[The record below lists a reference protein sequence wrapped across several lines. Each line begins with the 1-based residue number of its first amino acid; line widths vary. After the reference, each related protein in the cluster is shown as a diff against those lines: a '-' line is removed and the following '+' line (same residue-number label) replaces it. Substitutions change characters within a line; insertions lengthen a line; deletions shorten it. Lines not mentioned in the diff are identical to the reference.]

1 MSHLRSAYFGSVAKS
16 FNKYM
21 FKILTIFIRF
31 TTASRTS
38 SIKDMRNNS
47 DSSKRRVEC
56 DRSFWTRSFGK
67 TLKTSASILRID
79 ASTSK
84 KQGKIIA
91 SGKRVLNDVRSRN
104 SIFHPAMTTNFVPDQ
119 LEDSTH
125 EFHRE
130 DSKERRNRQNGWKT
144 GKN

>member
-1 MSHLRSAYFGSVAKS
+1 MMISFRNRRFDFEKAGSNHRFWETCSVSDTASHLNFHRSAF
-16 FNKYM
+16 
-21 FKILTIFIRF
+21 R
-31 TTASRTS
+31 
-38 SIKDMRNNS
+38 
-47 DSSKRRVEC
+47 
-56 DRSFWTRSFGK
+56 
-67 TLKTSASILRID
+67 
-79 ASTSK
+79 
-84 KQGKIIA
+84 
-91 SGKRVLNDVRSRN
+91 NDVRSRN